1 MHKHIVALAFTL
13 ATLTA
18 MMGSISTPAYAGALR
33 FACGGSPTG
42 WCYWTV
48 FYSSGG
54 SRNIAMRNG
63 ESDIIPGLRNGDQY
77 CFDYYG
83 VPRTGCT
90 RYVLTG
96 VQG

>member
-1 MHKHIVALAFTL
+1 
-13 ATLTA
+13 
-18 MMGSISTPAYAGALR
+18 
-33 FACGGSPTG
+33 
-42 WCYWTV
+42 
-48 FYSSGG
+48 
-54 SRNIAMRNG
+54 MRNG

-77 CFDYYG
+77 CIDYYG